1 MSADFAISALVYAAI
16 MNRRHLIKLV
26 GGAAVAW
33 PFAARAQRPEIP
45 VIGFLGS
52 RSHQADANLVA
63 AFHRGLKEAGFVEGQ
78 NVTLEYRWGEN
89 KDDRL
94 PGLARE
100 LVERPVTVIAAMGSA
115 APALAAQRQT
125 STIPIVFITGGDPV
139 KLGLV
144 KSFNQP
150 GGNITGVSF
159 LSHSLSPKRLSL
171 ILELIPKDSVVGFLL
186 NPNNP
191 NAEKDGKEF
200 PEAAAQLGQ
209 KTVVL
214 KARNEQELEAA
225 FASLTQQRV
234 GGLVVNSDSFFLSR
248 RQHVVA
254 LAAKHRIP
262 AMYDGR
268 DFVAAGGLAGYG
280 ASRADIFRR
289 AGIHVASIING
300 AKPAEL
306 PVVQPTK
313 FELIINR
320 KAATAL
326 GINIPSS
333 LLAYVDEVID

>member
-1 MSADFAISALVYAAI
+1 
-16 MNRRHLIKLV
+16 MNRRDLIRLA
-26 GGAAVAW
+26 GGAAIAW
-33 PFAARAQRPEIP
+33 PLPALAQRSEVP

-52 RSHQADANLVA
+52 RSQQADADLVA
-63 AFHRGLKEAGFVEGQ
+63 SFHQGLKEAGFVDGQ
-78 NVTLEYRWGEN
+78 TVKIEYRWGEN

-100 LVERPVTVIAAMGSA
+100 LVDRQVTVIAAMGSA
-115 APALAAQRQT
+115 APSLAAQKQT

-144 KSFNQP
+144 KSFSQP

-159 LSHSLSPKRLSL
+159 LSHSLGPKRLSL
-171 ILELIPKDSVVGFLL
+171 ILELIPKDSVVGFLF

-191 NAEKDGKEF
+191 NAAKDSTEF
-200 PEAAAQLGQ
+200 PEAAAKLGQ
-209 KTVVL
+209 KTAL
-214 KARNEQELEAA
+214 FTARNEQELEAA
-225 FASLTQQRV
+225 FASMAEQRI
-234 GGLVVNSDSFFLSR
+234 GGAVVNSDSVFLSR

-254 LAAKHRIP
+254 QANKHRIP

-268 DFVAAGGLAGYG
+268 DFVAVGGLAGYG

-289 AGIHVASIING
+289 AGIHVASIIKG

-313 FELIINR
+313 FELILNR
-320 KAATAL
+320 KTAAAL
-326 GINIPSS
+326 GVTIPSS

>member
-1 MSADFAISALVYAAI
+1 
-16 MNRRHLIKLV
+16 MNRRSLIKLA
-26 GGAAVAW
+26 GASALAW
-33 PFAARAQRPEIP
+33 PLAAHAQSQVP

-52 RSHQADANLVA
+52 RSHQADKELVGS
-63 AFHRGLKEAGFVEGQ
+63 FLQGLKEGGFTEGQ
-78 NVTLEYRWGEN
+78 NVAIEYRWGEN

-100 LVERPVTVIAAMGSA
+100 LVDRPVTVIAAMGSA
-115 APALAAQRQT
+115 APSLAAQKQT

-159 LSHSLSPKRLSL
+159 LSHSLGPKRLSL
-171 ILELIPKDSVVGFLL
+171 ILELIPKDSVVGLL
-186 NPNNP
+186 FNPNNP
-191 NAEKDGKEF
+191 NAAKDSKEF
-200 PEAAAQLGQ
+200 PEAAAKLGQ
-209 KTVVL
+209 KTVL
-214 KARNEQELEAA
+214 FTARNEQEVEAA
-225 FASLTQQRV
+225 FASMAQQKI
-234 GGLVVNSDSFFLSR
+234 GGTVVNSDSMFLGR
-248 RQHVVA
+248 RQYVVA
-254 LAAKHRIP
+254 TANKHRIP

-268 DFVAAGGLAGYG
+268 DFVAVGGLAGYG

-289 AGIHVASIING
+289 AGLHVASIIKG

-320 KAATAL
+320 KTANAL
-326 GINIPSS
+326 GVNIPSS
-333 LLAYVDEVID
+333 LLSYVDEVID

>member
-1 MSADFAISALVYAAI
+1 
-16 MNRRHLIKLV
+16 MNRRHLIKLA
-26 GGAAVAW
+26 GGAAIAW
-33 PFAARAQRPEIP
+33 PFAAQGQRSDIP

-52 RSHQADANLVA
+52 RSHQADKDLVNS
-63 AFHRGLKEAGFVEGQ
+63 FLQGLKEAGYVDGQ
-78 NVTLEYRWGEN
+78 NVSIEYRWGES

-100 LVERPVTVIAAMGSA
+100 LVDRPVTVIAAMGSA
-115 APALAAQRQT
+115 APSLAAQKQT

-159 LSHSLSPKRLSL
+159 LSHSLGPKRLSL
-171 ILELIPKDSVVGFLL
+171 ILELIPKDSVVGFLF

-191 NAEKDGKEF
+191 NAVKDSTEF
-200 PEAAAQLGQ
+200 PEAAAKLGQ
-209 KTVVL
+209 KVALFT
-214 KARNEQELEAA
+214 ARNEQELDAA
-225 FASLTQQRV
+225 FASMAEQKI
-234 GGLVVNSDSFFLSR
+234 GGAVVNSDSMYLGR
-248 RQHVVA
+248 RQYVVA
-254 LAAKHRIP
+254 TANKHRIP

-268 DFVAAGGLAGYG
+268 DFVAVGGLSGYG

-289 AGIHVASIING
+289 AGLHVASIIKG

-320 KAATAL
+320 KTANAL
-326 GINIPSS
+326 GVTIPSS
-333 LLAYVDEVID
+333 LLSYVDEVIE